1 MVEADVHE
9 GLETTLVV
17 LGHKL
22 KHTSIELR
30 RAYDRSLPRLT
41 VHGSELNQ
49 VWTNLLEGGSW
60 SSATAAR

>member
-9 GLETTLVV
+9 GLESTLVV

-30 RAYDRSLPRLT
+30 RAYDRSLPKLT